1 MDIKQDIKEFIS
13 SLKISEDGSLLY
25 GGERM
30 VFTTS
35 VLMSIA
41 FTAAPYDKFGDTMR
55 TVYRR
60 GISKYGREMAKE
72 NEHLGAR
79 GAFENMLK
87 FFGKLGWGR
96 PEIIEFS
103 DVKIV
108 FRVYSSLY
116 GKEVGDY
123 LKLRGIQPMATCP
136 FGYAA
141 EGVLNYFAE
150 KEGKPPVLS
159 EEVKCTAKGDA
170 FCEFIVIR
178 QI

>member
-1 MDIKQDIKEFIS
+1 MDIKQEIKEFIS
-13 SLKISEDGSLLY
+13 SLKISEDGSLLC
-25 GGERM
+25 EEDRV

-55 TVYRR
+55 IVYRR
-60 GISKYGREMAKE
+60 GISKYAREIAKE

-79 GAFENMLK
+79 EIFENMLK

-96 PEIIEFS
+96 SEIIEFS
-103 DVKIV
+103 DTKIV

-116 GKEVGDY
+116 GKDVGDY
-123 LKLRGIQPMATCP
+123 LRLRGRPPMATCP
-136 FGYAA
+136 YGYVA